1 MANYQQFPVTT
12 AAGITGFVFRNS
24 RFLDKSEVSLVKLDD
39 GREFQAPNNALHV
52 QPDGSFLLE
61 DGAPLHEDPA
71 PENPAPVEEVQQP
84 PAPVRTRNE
93 GNISHNFTVNESLLE
108 EAVNVERVPVNR
120 FIEQPVETRQE
131 GDVTIVPVME
141 EVLVVQRRLML
152 KEEIRITRR
161 REQRKLRKVVLSGAE
176 PRILGPDGRDIES

>member
-1 MANYQQFPVTT
+1 MADYQQYPVTT

-24 RFLDKSEVSLVKLDD
+24 RFLDKSDVSLVRLED

-61 DGAPLHEDPA
+61 DGAPLHENAAPA
-71 PENPAPVEEVQQP
+71 EAVQQP
-84 PAPVRTRNE
+84 PAPVRMRNE
-93 GNISHNFTVNESLLE
+93 GSVNHNFTVNESLLE

-120 FIEQPVETRQE
+120 FIDEPAETRQE

-176 PRILGPDGRDIES
+176 PRILGADGRDIES